1 MRIDTNNEKHI
12 IAEDGYE
19 FMRIATG
26 ERVGT
31 EVYLGLTHYIGGV
44 KQEPPHQD
52 VAGDFEEVLLPPS
65 EEVIEAR
72 EKKLKALSEYDSS
85 PAVNSFVIAGK
96 QMWLDPLTRAN
107 YLNTVQGA
115 QRMGILEVEFLGV
128 KIAVEQAIR
137 MLDAINLYAMQCV
150 SVTEKHCKAIE
161 DMRDIASIE
170 AYDYTQGYPERLEF

>member
-1 MRIDTNNEKHI
+1 MQIDKNNPSHI
-12 IAEDGYE
+12 IAEAGYE
-19 FMRIATG
+19 FMRKSTG

-31 EVYLGLTHYIGGV
+31 EVYLGFIHYINGV

-52 VAGDFEEVLLPPS
+52 VIEDFEEVLLPPS

-115 QRMGILEVEFLGV
+115 QRMGISEVEFLGV

-150 SVTEKHCKAIE
+150 AVTERHRQAIE